1 MAKQTHQQA
10 QASSSK
16 TAMIALAI
24 GGLVVAGLVGWALTR
39 TVEAPVATTSTAAL
53 EQFPSTTAP
62 VPGGREAITD
72 TNSPNAATA
81 SAPTATSGAFATPPA
96 TTATSAPPINVA
108 AQGERGTVA
117 RISAEDLRA
126 RVNRGEVT
134 VVDVR
139 DANSYATSHIPGAIH
154 IPFASVEAQ
163 LDQIPKGKD
172 IVTYCT

>member
-1 MAKQTHQQA
+1 
-10 QASSSK
+10 
-16 TAMIALAI
+16 MIALAI
-24 GGLVVAGLVGWALTR
+24 GGLLVAGLVGWALTR

-62 VPGGREAITD
+62 VATGSDAITD
-72 TNSPNAATA
+72 TNATA
-81 SAPTATSGAFATPPA
+81 GRTA
-96 TTATSAPPINVA
+96 TTATTATASTSAPLSAPVTATA
-108 AQGERGTVA
+108 ASAPQGDRTTVG

-139 DANSYATSHIPGAIH
+139 DAASFAAGHIPGAIH
-154 IPFASVEAQ
+154 VPFASVESQ
-163 LDQIPKGKD
+163 LSQIPRGKD